1 MRCTSFAFNIQ
12 RHLVSAPKIACSINN
27 ENRTNKSDRETWN
40 KLKLAFFASII
51 HWMTSSDPYISCCIT
66 SYGISKVASHVAVCV
81 NYANFG
87 RNIRLNSRMTIIK
100 PESYNLCLDMISL
113 SIRWAWVW
121 MQNFDKI
128 LTSSSGFFSLIYF
141 FCETSFTK
149 VHRFLRVQF
158 LCPHWE
164 RSEIVGF
171 SSEDCTVITFFFINF
186 HNADNNF
193 AIKKK
198 SWPGS
203 KL

>member
-51 HWMTSSDPYISCCIT
+51 HWMTSSDPYISGCIT

-128 LTSSSGFFSLIYF
+128 LTSSSGFFPSFISSAKPVSLKCIV
-141 FCETSFTK
+141 FCGSSFYVRTENGQK
-149 VHRFLRVQF
+149 LSDFHPKTVQ
-158 LCPHWE
+158 
-164 RSEIVGF
+164 
-171 SSEDCTVITFFFINF
+171 
-186 HNADNNF
+186 
-193 AIKKK
+193 
-198 SWPGS
+198 
-203 KL
+203 